1 MNVKRLLAVASLA
14 ISTTAAAD
22 TPRLLKNGRPACGNV
37 PKKSRMDDCERAA
50 APRDQGSTANSSTP
64 SSPLQGSGRVKKPN
78 KLAAG
83 SFAQSLPAQLI
94 SYVNRPT

>member
-14 ISTTAAAD
+14 LSTTAAAD

-37 PKKSRMDDCERAA
+37 PKKGRMDDCEREA
-50 APRDQGSTANSSTP
+50 QGSTANSSTP
-64 SSPLQGSGRVKKPN
+64 SSPLQGNGRVKKPN

-83 SFAQSLPAQLI
+83 SFAQSLPTQLI
-94 SYVNRPT
+94 SYVKKPR